1 MSSTPAMSFR
11 RIQKALRDLSDPEQA
26 AHLSRFFKTGRGQ
39 YGEGDVFLG
48 IRVPVLRRVAHS
60 YPTLNDDG
68 IRSLLNSKYHEERM
82 VALLIMVHRF
92 QRVGEDERSA
102 LFNLFLS
109 MSARIN
115 NWDLVDLSAPH
126 IVGRP
131 LLGRDRSVLN
141 QLAASPL
148 VWDRRIAIVSTLTF
162 IRSGDLSTTFEV
174 SHALLGDPHDLI
186 HKAVGWMLREAGKKD
201 GKAMRAFLDTHL
213 GSMARTTLRY
223 AIERFPEPERLAYLR
238 KNT

>member
-1 MSSTPAMSFR
+1 MSFR
-11 RIQKALRDLSDPEQA
+11 RIQKVLRDLSDPEQA

-60 YPTLNDDG
+60 YPTLNDGG

-82 VALLIMVHRF
+82 VALLIMTHRY
-92 QRVGEDERSA
+92 QHGGDGERRA
-102 LFNLFLS
+102 LFSLYLS

-115 NWDLVDLSAPH
+115 NWDLVDLSAPP
-126 IVGRP
+126 IVGGH

-141 QLAASPL
+141 ELAASPL

-162 IRSGDLSTTFEV
+162 IRSGDLSTTFQV

-201 GKAMRAFLDTHL
+201 GKAMRAFLDMHHS
-213 GSMARTTLRY
+213 GMARTTLRY
-223 AIERFPEPERLAYLR
+223 AIERFPEPERLSYLKKR
-238 KNT
+238 V